1 MLVFNRRN
9 ILHQIRR
16 VPGLKKTLSK
26 TNQSLKR
33 NNSYFQKLI
42 QSNFE
47 LIDSIINTDYY

>member
-1 MLVFNRRN
+1 MLGFNRRN